1 MSRDFLWFVYQLA
14 RFLVL
19 VCKSVMSLLCC
30 TVFSGISR
38 CQAKEAKIVIVHDR

>member
-19 VCKSVMSLLCC
+19 VCKSVMSLVCC

-38 CQAKEAKIVIVHDR
+38 REEAKIVIVHER